1 MRNDMSWTK
10 SEKKLILIVAG
21 ILFLILN
28 FASHFI
34 IKSMLNVSIYE
45 DRYDLEQERFIKK
58 LGAKVHPFYGLS
70 SANEVGFKSDISVEN
85 NFLSV
90 SPLPED
96 EEKAI
101 RVLVLGGSVAS
112 HLSLPRFNIPPYL
125 FATKLNKY
133 FDTDRF
139 VVYNAAFGGG
149 KQPQQFFKLIYLD
162 LLGFKPDIIVNYD
175 GFNEIALPFGE
186 NFKQRINAIYPREFN
201 KLVTSSAYNG
211 QCFGTNNF
219 LLSMNTYMPI
229 LELTKWIYVRYC
241 HIESTGEKLP
251 SSEWNP
257 KFLEE
262 KQNYLQHTVNV
273 WKQSSNKINEFSL
286 DNGIP
291 YLHFVQP
298 NQYLKDSKPLS
309 DLEEANFV
317 NFAIYGDPIAMYYEK
332 LNVSKLQTLTKYDHR
347 YLFNREARTV
357 YSDNCCHFNQL
368 GMDIITD
375 AIVSDALDE
384 FKKLLNKK

>member
-1 MRNDMSWTK
+1 MSWTK
-10 SEKKLILIVAG
+10 SEKKLILVVAG
-21 ILFLILN
+21 ILFVILN
-28 FASHFI
+28 FASHVI
-34 IKSMLNVSIYE
+34 IKSILNVSIYE
-45 DRYDLEQERFIKK
+45 DRYDLEQDRFKK
-58 LGAKVHPFYGLS
+58 EIGAKVHPFYGLS
-70 SANEVGFKSDISVEN
+70 SATEVGFESDISVEN

-90 SPLPED
+90 SPLPKD
-96 EEKAI
+96 EEEPI
-101 RVLVLGGSVAS
+101 RVLVLGGSVAA
-112 HLSLPRFNIPPYL
+112 HLSLPRLNIPPYF

-149 KQPQQFFKLIYLD
+149 KQPQQYFKLIYLD

-186 NFKQRINAIYPREFN
+186 NLEERINAIYPRKFN
-201 KLVTSSAYNG
+201 KLVAGSAYDG
-211 QCFGTNNF
+211 QCFKANNF

-241 HIESTGEKLP
+241 HNESTGGNSS

-257 KFLEE
+257 NFLEE
-262 KQNYLQHTVNV
+262 KQNYLLHTVNV
-273 WKQSSNKINEFSL
+273 WKQSSDKIYEFSL
-286 DNGIP
+286 DKGIP

-309 DLEEANFV
+309 NLEEANFV
-317 NFAIYGDPIAMYYEK
+317 NYAIYGDPIAMYYEK

-347 YLFNREARTV
+347 YLFNREVRTV
-357 YSDNCCHFNQL
+357 YSDKCCHFNQL